1 MNRSL
6 VVDTISAQYALD
18 DRCGLA
24 FLYYKHQNR
33 EAQKLKDI
41 LPALVKQLC
50 RKKQVL
56 PKEVKELYHQ
66 YSRQD
71 QFPSQAKLQAQ
82 LVEVSESFDQ
92 VYIVIDALDECSD
105 QDMVLPLIAAL
116 VQDCSLKI
124 KICVTSRR
132 EQYILHSFAKLKC
145 PTLEI
150 EAKKVDVDIA
160 VFVDEEIN
168 RRSADYQYGVVEL
181 ELREKIK
188 TALVTQ
194 SHGM

>member
-1 MNRSL
+1 M
-6 VVDTISAQYALD
+6 
-18 DRCGLA
+18 A

-33 EAQKLKDI
+33 EGQKLKDL

-56 PKEVKELYHQ
+56 PNEVIDLYRQ

-82 LVEVSESFDQ
+82 LTEVSESFDQ

-105 QDMVLPLIAAL
+105 QHMVFALIAAL
-116 VQDCSLKI
+116 VRDCSVKI
-124 KICVTSRR
+124 KIFVTSRR

-145 PTLEI
+145 PMLEI
-150 EAKKVDVDIA
+150 EAKKVDADIA
-160 VFVDEEIN
+160 IFVDVEIDLQ
-168 RRSADYQYGVVEL
+168 SADYQYGVIDL
-181 ELREKIK
+181 ELKEKIK
-188 TALVTQ
+188 TSLITR
-194 SHGM
+194 SNGM